1 MYVCIYIYVCV
12 RVCFRKTKV
21 GSTMFNLHHVNP
33 EVFCHSISPCFLRG
47 RRRRHPPR
55 LASGRGGLCL
65 LGSHLH
71 GQTRGLQW
79 GKPLRETIV
88 PSHNLTYEGFLKAIK
103 HKQLQLCTGRWRD
116 QMFGLVANNA
126 EKLHIGSWCLG
137 WSSNYI
143 AAGGTRLFHQPI
155 MVFALTNQLG
165 FKLTQKKC
173 ARTQPFI
180 FKKAWNPVQMVLVSG
195 FFRAISLRCKN
206 IMVSVEFGSFPL
218 RNPCSPVRQ
227 TNS

>member
-1 MYVCIYIYVCV
+1 MYIYLC
-12 RVCFRKTKV
+12 VCFRKTKV
-21 GSTMFNLHHVNP
+21 GSTIFNLHHVNP
-33 EVFCHSISPCFLRG
+33 EVFCHSLSPCFLRG

-155 MVFALTNQLG
+155 MAFALTNQLG
-165 FKLTQKKC
+165 FKLTQNNAPEHSHLFSKRLETLSKWCWFLEIFAQSHWGAKTSWCLLNSAGFHCATTVPRSGKRIASKC
-173 ARTQPFI
+173 
-180 FKKAWNPVQMVLVSG
+180 
-195 FFRAISLRCKN
+195 
-206 IMVSVEFGSFPL
+206 
-218 RNPCSPVRQ
+218 
-227 TNS
+227 